1 MTIPSTI
8 PNCPLEPLRVQLG
21 ITVREIQDETGL
33 TRSQIDT
40 ACKVR
45 GSDFRKPEH
54 REIVF
59 AAMRTIHEAREN
71 ELKQALAQARKETH
85 HELQP

>member
-8 PNCPLEPLRVQLG
+8 PNCPLEPLRVSLG
-21 ITVREIQDETGL
+21 ITVREIQDETGF

-45 GSDFRKPEH
+45 SSDFRKPEH

-59 AAMRTIHEAREN
+59 AAMRTIHESREN
-71 ELKQALAQARKETH
+71 ELRRALSHAAKGR
-85 HELQP
+85 P

>member
-1 MTIPSTI
+1 MTIPSSI
-8 PNCPLEPLRVQLG
+8 PNCPLEPLRVSLG
-21 ITVREIQDETGL
+21 ITVREIENETGL

-45 GSDFRKPEH
+45 SSDFRKPEH

-71 ELKQALAQARKETH
+71 ELRSALSHATKGNAS
-85 HELQP
+85 

>member
-8 PNCPLEPLRVQLG
+8 PNCPLEPLRVSLG
-21 ITVREIQDETGL
+21 ITVREIQDETGF

-45 GSDFRKPEH
+45 SSDFRKPEH

-59 AAMRTIHEAREN
+59 AAMRTIHETREQ
-71 ELKQALAQARKETH
+71 ELRQALSHAAKGNAS
-85 HELQP
+85 

>member
-8 PNCPLEPLRVQLG
+8 PNCPLEPLRVHLG

-45 GSDFRKPEH
+45 SSDFRKPEH

-71 ELKQALAQARKETH
+71 ELRRALSHAAKGNAS
-85 HELQP
+85 

>member
-8 PNCPLEPLRVQLG
+8 PNVPLESLRVQLG

-59 AAMRTIHEAREN
+59 SSFRTIHERREI
-71 ELKQALAQARKETH
+71 ELRHALQCARKASGS
-85 HELQP
+85 

>member
-8 PNCPLEPLRVQLG
+8 PNIPLESLRVQLG

-45 GSDFRKPEH
+45 TNDFRKPEH

-71 ELKQALAQARKETH
+71 ELRRALSHAAKGNAS
-85 HELQP
+85 

>member
-8 PNCPLEPLRVQLG
+8 PNCPLEPLRVSLG
-21 ITVREIQDETGL
+21 ITVREIETETGL

-45 GSDFRKPEH
+45 TNDFRKPEH

-59 AAMRTIHEAREN
+59 AAMRTIHETREN
-71 ELKQALAQARKETH
+71 ELRRALSHAAKGNAS
-85 HELQP
+85 

>member
-8 PNCPLEPLRVQLG
+8 PNVPLESLRVQLG

-45 GSDFRKPEH
+45 SSDFRKPEH

-59 AAMRTIHEAREN
+59 SAMRTIHEAREN
-71 ELKQALAQARKETH
+71 ELRRALSHARKASGS
-85 HELQP
+85 